1 MSMIDKDILKVL
13 ELAGL
18 RREAINDHTIA
29 LADHMLKINDNI
41 SVAASQL
48 RQILLNRGML

>member
-1 MSMIDKDILKVL
+1 MIDKDILKVL

-41 SVAASQL
+41 SVAAGQL
-48 RQILLNRGML
+48 RQILLKRGML

>member
-1 MSMIDKDILKVL
+1 MIDKDILKVI

-29 LADHMLKINDNI
+29 LADHMLKITDNI
-41 SVAASQL
+41 SAAATQL
-48 RQILLNRGML
+48 HQILLKRGML